1 MRRIKLVI
9 EYDGS
14 QFFGWQRQRN
24 QVTVQEKIE
33 HALYTIFRQRISVV
47 GSGRTD
53 TGVHARNQ
61 IAHADIPEFDLF
73 RLKHALNG
81 ILSEAIVV
89 KHVNYC
95 EADFHSRFDA
105 SCRLYRYYISQKPT
119 AIFRNWVWQ
128 IYFPLNLT
136 LMMQGAEFI
145 EQTQD
150 FRSFCKAKSEVNHH
164 RCTIHHNRWF
174 YENELLVYEISANRF
189 LHGMVRAIVGALIEV
204 GRGKLSLQDFNSGIK
219 SRDRKSMPFSAPP
232 QGLILEEV
240 RY

>member
-9 EYDGS
+9 EYDGR
-14 QFFGWQRQRN
+14 QFFGWQRQKN

-33 HALYTIFRQRISVV
+33 QALFTIFKQRISVI

-61 IAHADIPEFDLF
+61 IAHADIPDFDLF
-73 RLKHALNG
+73 RLKNALNG
-81 ILSEAIVV
+81 LLSEEIVI
-89 KHVNYC
+89 KHVNHC

-105 SCRLYRYYISQKPT
+105 SGRLYRYYISQEPA

-136 LMMQGAEFI
+136 LMIKGAEII
-145 EQTQD
+145 EQTHD

-164 RCTIHHNRWF
+164 RCTIYHNRWF
-174 YENELLVYEISANRF
+174 YRDALLVYEISANRF
-189 LHGMVRAIVGALIEV
+189 LHGMVRTIVGAMVEL
-204 GRGKLSLQDFNSGIK
+204 GRGKFSLDDFIHGVE
-219 SRDRKSMPFSAPP
+219 SRDRKCMPFSAPA